1 MIQEYNDVST
11 EDSVA
16 DCVLVKI
23 VTCVGVML
31 SSLLI
36 NFASPPTDKELLC
49 RTPFIISFENQYML

>member
-36 NFASPPTDKELLC
+36 NFTSPPTDKELL
-49 RTPFIISFENQYML
+49 